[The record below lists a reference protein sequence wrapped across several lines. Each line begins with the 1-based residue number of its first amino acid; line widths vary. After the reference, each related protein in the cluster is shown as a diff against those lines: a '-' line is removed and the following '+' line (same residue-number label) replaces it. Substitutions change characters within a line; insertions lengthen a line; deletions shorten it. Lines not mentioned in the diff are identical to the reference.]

1 MEKLKHVRPTK
12 KYEERAIEF
21 INEFYEYNSKINGV
35 GGLNRYLD
43 DYDGW
48 LKKLEE
54 DRNRKESDEKVPA
67 ETFFLVRES
76 DDKIIGMINIRL
88 GLNEKLKKFG
98 GNIGYCIRPTER
110 GKGYNKI
117 NLYLGLLCCQEHGIK
132 EVLMDCDKENIA
144 SAKTMLALGGKLIKE
159 YYDEE
164 NAHCMVQYYTIDVDK
179 AIKENQ
185 DTYSP
190 LISTCR

>member
-12 KYEERAIEF
+12 KYEEKAIEF

-88 GLNEKLKKFG
+88 ALNEKLKKFG

-164 NAHCMVQYYTIDVDK
+164 NAHYMVQDYTIDVDK

>member
-12 KYEERAIEF
+12 KYEEKAIEF

-35 GGLNRYLD
+35 GGLNRYID

-54 DRNRKESDEKVPA
+54 DRNRKEYDEKVPA

-88 GLNEKLKKFG
+88 ALNEKLKKFG

-117 NLYLGLLCCQEHGIK
+117 NLYLALLCCQEHGIK

-164 NAHCMVQYYTIDVDK
+164 NAHYIVQDYTIDVDK

>member
-12 KYEERAIEF
+12 KYEEKAIEF

-88 GLNEKLKKFG
+88 ALNEKLKKFG

-164 NAHCMVQYYTIDVDK
+164 NAHYIVQDYTIDVDK

>member
-1 MEKLKHVRPTK
+1 MHFNYIYFV
-12 KYEERAIEF
+12 
-21 INEFYEYNSKINGV
+21 N
-35 GGLNRYLD
+35 
-43 DYDGW
+43 
-48 LKKLEE
+48 
-54 DRNRKESDEKVPA
+54 
-67 ETFFLVRES
+67 
-76 DDKIIGMINIRL
+76 
-88 GLNEKLKKFG
+88 KFG
-98 GNIGYCIRPTER
+98 QIRANLLFNSVNNSIIGYCIRPTER
-110 GKGYNKI
+110 EKGYNKI

-164 NAHCMVQYYTIDVDK
+164 NAHYIVQDYTIDVDK

-185 DTYSP
+185 ATYSP

>member
-12 KYEERAIEF
+12 KYEEKAIEF

-88 GLNEKLKKFG
+88 ALNEKLKKFG

-164 NAHCMVQYYTIDVDK
+164 NAHYMVQDYTIDVDK

-190 LISTCR
+190 LISTCS